1 MTELG
6 EFLRSRRSR
15 ITPQQVGLPPS
26 AGHRRTA
33 GLRREEVAILAGV
46 SVEYYRRLEQGKQCR
61 PSPSVLDAIATV
73 LKLTDDEH
81 RHLTELSQD
90 SALSPSA
97 QDPPRR
103 ASRQVRPEVRRVLD
117 MVFPYPACVLSRSS
131 DLLAANVPGLR
142 LLPGIEDWPEDH
154 RNTARYTFLHP
165 AAPLLYEDWDGVAR
179 GVVAHLRAADA
190 VHPEAPELRELIEEL
205 ARHSEAFTDL
215 WQHYDVRTRT
225 NGRKVYRHP
234 DAGRLELTYEAF
246 DVARSEGQRLVVYQA
261 PPGSPDHD
269 ALLRLAPPT
278 ATDSAPAT
286 DSASV
291 PDPAPI
297 SHPASTSDSAAT
309 SHPASMS
316 ESAAAKSV
324 ERHGGLR

>member
-1 MTELG
+1 MGSVTELG

-90 SALSPSA
+90 STPPLSG
-97 QDPPRR
+97 QNPPRR

-142 LLPGIEDWPEDH
+142 LLPGIEDWPEEQ

-165 AAPLLYEDWDGVAR
+165 AAPLLYADWDGVAR

-205 ARHSEAFTDL
+205 ARHSDAFVDL

-261 PPGSPDHD
+261 PPGSPHHD
-269 ALLRLAPPT
+269 ALLRLATPP
-278 ATDSAPAT
+278 ATEPAPVRESASVFEAAPAT
-286 DSASV
+286 EPASARE
-291 PDPAPI
+291 PDPAPH
-297 SHPASTSDSAAT
+297 SAPARSA
-309 SHPASMS
+309 
-316 ESAAAKSV
+316 
-324 ERHGGLR
+324 ERHVTSR